1 MEYEPKIGWHI
12 GKPQKQQDWGLKRTL
27 KRVTTGTGL
36 SKISQLVDVYNCNSC
51 SWRDSPLCP
60 HGLKDGQVHSN
71 KICSQRV
78 LWLKETFKIAGSKTK
93 FLQMDEAV
101 KLKVLSDKMMME
113 WAKSG
118 ELHKNFHHISKN
130 MIQLLDKMRRQD
142 EGIKVNAQIDVT
154 HNRFRELVDEAAEEL
169 KKKNDKPNILDAEF
183 EDKQEV

>member
-1 MEYEPKIGWHI
+1 
-12 GKPQKQQDWGLKRTL
+12 
-27 KRVTTGTGL
+27 
-36 SKISQLVDVYNCNSC
+36 
-51 SWRDSPLCP
+51 
-60 HGLKDGQVHSN
+60 
-71 KICSQRV
+71 
-78 LWLKETFKIAGSKTK
+78 
-93 FLQMDEAV
+93 MDEAV